1 MTEITVVRKG
11 TTTNKLTI
19 AKDRVEL
26 KVTDQVGPL
35 SEIWLYNFAQK
46 VVDEVAKN
54 PSEVTLRGR
63 FKRYGLQQQVS
74 LQLGW
79 GFRGQKDLRYFYSD
93 HMGMSPVP
101 EDIR

>member
-1 MTEITVVRKG
+1 MAEITVVRKG

-19 AKDRVEL
+19 AKGRIEL

-54 PSEVTLRGR
+54 PSQVTLRGR
-63 FKRYGLQQQVS
+63 FKRYGLQQQLS

-93 HMGMSPVP
+93 QMGMSPVP

>member
-1 MTEITVVRKG
+1 MAEITVVRKG

-19 AKDRVEL
+19 AKDRIEL

-54 PSEVTLRGR
+54 PSQVTLRGR
-63 FKRYGLQQQVS
+63 FKRYGLQQQLS
-74 LQLGW
+74 LHLGW

-93 HMGMSPVP
+93 QMGMSPVP

>member
-1 MTEITVVRKG
+1 VTEITVVRKG

>member
-1 MTEITVVRKG
+1 MADITVVRKG

-19 AKDRVEL
+19 AKDRIEL

-54 PSEVTLRGR
+54 PSQVTLRGR
-63 FKRYGLQQQVS
+63 FKRYGLQQQLS

-93 HMGMSPVP
+93 QMGMSPVP

>member
-1 MTEITVVRKG
+1 MAEITVVRKG

-19 AKDRVEL
+19 AKDRIEL

-54 PSEVTLRGR
+54 PSQVTLRGR
-63 FKRYGLQQQVS
+63 FKRYGLQQQLS

-93 HMGMSPVP
+93 QMSMSPVP